1 MSRTGRETGNGAKSE
16 ILLTRLTL
24 PTSRASS
31 WQARSTRRITGQEG
45 KIMPAEDS
53 KVDAMQW
60 YAAVQRWM
68 AEFWHMK
75 PDAPGQ
81 PPTADTP
88 SR

>member
-1 MSRTGRETGNGAKSE
+1 
-16 ILLTRLTL
+16 
-24 PTSRASS
+24 
-31 WQARSTRRITGQEG
+31 
-45 KIMPAEDS
+45 MPAEDS

-75 PDAPGQ
+75 PDAPEQ

>member
-1 MSRTGRETGNGAKSE
+1 
-16 ILLTRLTL
+16 
-24 PTSRASS
+24 
-31 WQARSTRRITGQEG
+31 
-45 KIMPAEDS
+45 MPAEDS

-88 SR
+88 PR